1 MADAT
6 PSISDST
13 SYRYPF
19 EELPRRGDLISV
31 HPIATRRPRIGL
43 AWGLNNTNTGKGVH
57 PQETFQYIDIRSW
70 EILFRELDGDI
81 IRAERSYL
89 YNKYVRQQIHMMEP
103 DPLEDDVQRLYE
115 AIDEVLPPRPRRDP
129 IKIHAF

>member
-1 MADAT
+1 MARDI

-19 EELPRRGDLISV
+19 KELPRRGDLVSV

-43 AWGLNNTNTGKGVH
+43 AWGLNNTQSGLNT
-57 PQETFQYIDIRSW
+57 PEETFQYIDFRSW
-70 EILFRELDGDI
+70 EILFRELDGDV
-81 IRAERSYL
+81 IRAERSYV
-89 YNKYVRQQIHMMEP
+89 YNRYVRQQIHMMKP
-103 DPLEDDVQRLYE
+103 DPLEDDVQRLYQ
-115 AIDEVLPPRPRRDP
+115 AIDDLLPPRPRRDP